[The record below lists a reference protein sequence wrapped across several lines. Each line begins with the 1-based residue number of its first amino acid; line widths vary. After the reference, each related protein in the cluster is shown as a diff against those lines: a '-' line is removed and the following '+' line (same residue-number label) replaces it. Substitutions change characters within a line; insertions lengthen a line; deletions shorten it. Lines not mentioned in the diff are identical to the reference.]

1 VKRVL
6 LVGNPN
12 VGKSVVFTRL
22 TGAEVVSSN
31 YPGTT
36 VDYTSGRMLLGE
48 ERAEVVD
55 VPGTYSLEP
64 SNPAEAVAVEMLD
77 QEATLV
83 SVVDATNL
91 ERNLYLTLQL
101 LERGGPLVVALNM
114 WDEAHHLGIEI
125 DPARLE
131 ALLGVPVVP
140 TVALTGEGISEL
152 VKRVPQAP
160 VPAAAPAT
168 RSEDDRW
175 AEVGR
180 IVREVQQVRHRHH
193 TLWDRFQ
200 DATVK
205 PLTGIPAALLILA
218 GAFGV
223 VRAIGEG
230 LTRLVMDPLF
240 ELYRPLVMWLAKA
253 LGPGLVR
260 DLLVG
265 AVTHGK
271 VDFLQAMGLLT
282 TGLYAPFAVVLPY
295 VVAFYLVLS
304 LLEDTGY
311 LPRLAALTDAVFHG
325 LGMHGHAIVPVLL
338 GFGCN
343 VPGVLAT
350 RVLETRRQRFIAAT
364 LIAMAVP
371 CLAQSV
377 IVFGVLGRYG
387 LRYVAIVYGTL
398 ALVYLSAGI
407 LLNRIVGGE
416 SPELFAE
423 IPRYRKPAWRTTWRK
438 TLLRTKSYV
447 ADAVP
452 WMLGGVALVNVLYAT
467 GAMHWL
473 ARLAAPVVEGLWGLP
488 GSAVVAL
495 LMGVMRKYV
504 AVGML
509 LPLGMTPAQLT
520 VAVTVLSVYLPCAA
534 TFAVL
539 IKELGLRDTAKAL
552 ALMVVVSVL
561 VGGLLRVVLMGV

>member
-1 VKRVL
+1 MKKVL

-22 TGAEVVSSN
+22 TGAEVMISN

-36 VDYTSGRMLLGE
+36 VDYTRGRMKLGGE
-48 ERAEVVD
+48 TVQVID

-64 SNPAEAVAVEMLD
+64 SNPAEAVAVQMLPSGD
-77 QEATLV
+77 VLV
-83 SVVDATNL
+83 NVVDATNL

-101 LERGGPLVVALNM
+101 LERSQPMVVALNM
-114 WDEAHHLGIEI
+114 WDDAQHLGIHI
-125 DPARLE
+125 HVE
-131 ALLGVPVVP
+131 ALQRMLGVPVVP

-152 VKRVPQAP
+152 VKRLQEVRVPERHLMQE
-160 VPAAAPAT
+160 
-168 RSEDDRW
+168 RDLW

-180 IVREVQQVRHRHH
+180 ITSQVQKVSHRHH
-193 TLWDRFQ
+193 TFWERLG

-205 PLTGIPAALLILA
+205 PLTGMPAALLILTA
-218 GAFGV
+218 AFVV
-223 VRAIGEG
+223 VRLIGEG
-230 LTRLVMDPLF
+230 LTRYVMDPLF
-240 ELYRPLVMWLAKA
+240 ELYRPLATWLGKA
-253 LGPGLVR
+253 LGPGLLR
-260 DLLVG
+260 DFLIGTLIN
-265 AVTHGK
+265 GK
-271 VDFLQAMGLLT
+271 IDFLQSIGLLT

-295 VVAFYLVLS
+295 VVAFYFVLS

-311 LPRLAALTDAVFHG
+311 LPRLAALTDGLFHS

-350 RVLETRRQRFIAAT
+350 RVLETKRQRFIAAA
-364 LIAMAVP
+364 LIAIAVP

-387 LRYVAIVYGTL
+387 LRYVAMVYGTL
-398 ALVYLSAGI
+398 ALLYLTAGI
-407 LLNRIVGGE
+407 VLNRVVGGE

-423 IPRYRKPAWRTTWRK
+423 IPRYRKPAWRTTARK
-438 TLLRTKSYV
+438 TWLRAKSYL

-452 WMLGGVALVNVLYAT
+452 WMLAGVALVNLLYAT

-473 ARLAAPVVEGLWGLP
+473 ARLAQPVVQGVWGLP
-488 GSAVVAL
+488 GNAVVAL
-495 LMGVMRKYV
+495 LMGFLRKYV

-509 LPLGMTPAQLT
+509 LPLGMTAEQLT
-520 VAVTVLSVYLPCAA
+520 VAVTVLSIYFPCAA

-539 IKELGLRDTAKAL
+539 IKELGIRDTAKAA
-552 ALMVVVSVL
+552 ALMVLLSLL
-561 VGGLLRVVLMGV
+561 VGGLMRLALMGL